1 MLKSQLSLL
10 FEPLGGSH
18 GLHGTRETS
27 DVEICWWVCRGPL
40 WPVVSETKLQLE
52 SCSNCTLLVDCFITI
67 NLSWLQVSGLWW
79 GELEEAGVRVLATS
93 GDVSYECVVKE
104 SGSAALGGVWE
115 GWKHWELLSYR
126 FCEETRRNFE
136 ATLGWLQ
143 EHACSRTYG
152 LGRQSFPFSAGFCK
166 DAAPCF
172 FWKV

>member
-1 MLKSQLSLL
+1 MSVSWP
-10 FEPLGGSH
+10 FV
-18 GLHGTRETS
+18 TS
-27 DVEICWWVCRGPL
+27 GKWNKAAVGKL
-40 WPVVSETKLQLE
+40 LQLHTACGLLYYNKPLLTAGIWIMVRRAGRSRRQSACNIWRRE
-52 SCSNCTLLVDCFITI
+52 LWMCCKGEWLCCS
-67 NLSWLQVSGLWW
+67 WW
-79 GELEEAGVRVLATS
+79 
-93 GDVSYECVVKE
+93 
-104 SGSAALGGVWE
+104 GVWE